1 MLIGRAEISH
11 NILETRNLVY
21 KCFSIFFT
29 LDHAFLKSKS
39 LNLSYLIIII
49 IRLVLTNRYYIFS
62 GIVAIK
68 TAVKL
73 IIKTADH
80 EPALNPTV
88 ICQLPV

>member
-1 MLIGRAEISH
+1 
-11 NILETRNLVY
+11 LETRNLVY

-49 IRLVLTNRYYIFS
+49 RLVLTSRYYIFS
-62 GIVAIK
+62 GLVAIK

-73 IIKTADH
+73 TIKTADH